1 MEAVEIQTL
10 SIIIVAV
17 LFFTIA
23 ILLEILLIGYFSRK
37 HTEHLEVKLGIM
49 YHLIK
54 DLEKLLLTKE
64 SENQNLKLKRENVR
78 QKLEIKT
85 YKNKEK
91 SLTNKKE
98 FKKQR
103 KKRGAI
109 N

>member
-1 MEAVEIQTL
+1 MQTVL
-10 SIIIVAV
+10 IILTAI
-17 LFFTIA
+17 LLITIA

-37 HTEHLEVKLGIM
+37 HTEHLEVKLGVM

-64 SENQNLKLKRENVR
+64 SENQNLKLKRENTR
-78 QKLEIKT
+78 QELKLKT

-91 SLTNKKE
+91 TLSNKKE